1 MSGALPVNAT
11 PHPAAWPWASNSAMI
26 SPQFAAERSKGEEA
40 MRRFFGANLMSSS
53 LAVLLFA
60 ASLAP
65 VHAAEKLRVAKVVP
79 FAWSFTP
86 LDIGIAAGIFAKH
99 GLDIEES
106 ASAGD
111 AKLQQLLASG
121 SIDIGIGSGPGMA
134 FIAKG
139 VPAKAVA
146 AMFGAPQN
154 MAVMVGYDSDIKSV
168 ADLKGKKL
176 GCTTVGSLTDWI
188 GARINQKEG
197 WGSDGITVVPIGGM
211 PPARAAIKTHQI
223 DGYIG
228 ALETGYALEEAKE
241 WRVITAATPFVDQFI
256 THVLFAR
263 DELIAQHPDTVRA
276 FLQGWFETIA
286 FMKANKEKSVEIS
299 AKVINVT
306 PAVAARV
313 YDEQIAGFSTDGT
326 FNAEGVATLKKS
338 FIEMDLLKD
347 VPPDNV
353 LFTTQFVP
361 VKIG

>member
-1 MSGALPVNAT
+1 MKRWSRRGLMSGLACGAMLPLSAKFA
-11 PHPAAWPWASNSAMI
+11 PA
-26 SPQFAAERSKGEEA
+26 R
-40 MRRFFGANLMSSS
+40 
-53 LAVLLFA
+53 
-60 ASLAP
+60 
-65 VHAAEKLRVAKVVP
+65 AAEKLRVAKVVP
-79 FAWSFTP
+79 FAWTFTP
-86 LDIGIAAGIFAKH
+86 LDIGMQEGIFAKH
-99 GLDIEES
+99 GLDVDAS
-106 ASAGD
+106 ASSGD
-111 AKLQQLLASG
+111 AKLQQILTAG
-121 SIDIGIGSGPGMA
+121 SVDIGIGSGPGMA
-134 FIAKG
+134 FAAKG

-146 AMFGAPQN
+146 EMYGAPRN
-154 MAVMVGYDSDIKSV
+154 MAVMVGYDSAIKTI

-176 GCTTVGSLTDWI
+176 GCTTVGSLTAWI
-188 GARINQKEG
+188 GERINQKEG
-197 WGSDGITVVPIGGM
+197 WGNSGIEVVPIGGM

-228 ALETGYALEEAKE
+228 ALETGYMLEEAKE
-241 WRVITAATPFVDQFI
+241 WRVITAATPFVDHFI

-263 DELIAQHPDTVRA
+263 DDLIAQHPDTVRA

-326 FNAEGVATLKKS
+326 FDPQGIATLKKS

-361 VKIG
+361 VKAG